1 MKQKKYLT
9 ALLGLCMAGTAGAQT
24 LTQAKNFFEQGE
36 FEKAKPVFERLVK
49 QSPSNASYNFWYGA
63 CCYET
68 GESEKAYT
76 YLSKSAKRRYID
88 AYLYL
93 GKWCYDAYRY
103 DEAEEN
109 LNEYI
114 DLRSRKKGSTED
126 GEHMLEKV
134 RRGQRMIRGVEKV
147 AVIDSF
153 VVDKQDFLKAYKLS
167 ADAGDIRITENGVQ
181 FTNEM
186 GDKQLQSVRNAEG
199 QASLYSSMKMI
210 DQWSKP
216 EAVTSINELGNADY
230 PFVAGDGI
238 TMYYASDNE
247 ESMGGYDIFV
257 TRYDSDD
264 NSYLRPDNLGMPFN
278 SPANDYM
285 YVIDDL
291 NNLGWFV
298 SDRRQPEGKVCVYVF
313 VPNASKQVYDYENGD
328 PEQIAALARLDRI
341 SDTCTDEDK
350 VRTARQQLAALVYS
364 KDENTRKADFTFIVD
379 DSATYHSL
387 RDFRSAEARKQFQM
401 LQQKEKDLE
410 SLIGQLDKKRE
421 AYAQAAESNRANM
434 APGMLDMEK
443 RVEQLRQDIEELTNT
458 VRNTEIR
465 QLRK

>member
-68 GESEKAYT
+68 GENEKAYT

-93 GKWCYDAYRY
+93 GKWCYDAYRF

-126 GEHMLEKV
+126 GERMLEKV

-328 PEQIAALARLDRI
+328 PDQIAALARLNRI

>member
-9 ALLGLCMAGTAGAQT
+9 ALLGLCMAETAGAQT

-68 GESEKAYT
+68 GENEKAYT

-93 GKWCYDAYRY
+93 GKWCYDAYRF

-126 GEHMLEKV
+126 GERMLEKV

-186 GDKQLQSVRNAEG
+186 GDKQLQSVRNTEG

-328 PEQIAALARLDRI
+328 PDQIAALARLDRI

-364 KDENTRKADFTFIVD
+364 KDENTRKTDFTFIVD
-379 DSATYHSL
+379 DSAIYHSL

>member
-9 ALLGLCMAGTAGAQT
+9 ALLGLYMAGTAGAQT

-93 GKWCYDAYRY
+93 GKWCYDAYRF

-126 GEHMLEKV
+126 GERMLEKV

-328 PEQIAALARLDRI
+328 PDQIAALARLDRI

>member
-49 QSPSNASYNFWYGA
+49 RSPSNASYNFWYGA

-93 GKWCYDAYRY
+93 GKWCYDAYRF

-126 GEHMLEKV
+126 GERMLEKV

-167 ADAGDIRITENGVQ
+167 ADAGDIQITENGVQ

-328 PEQIAALARLDRI
+328 PDQIAALARLDRI

>member
-9 ALLGLCMAGTAGAQT
+9 ALLGLCMAETAGAQT

-68 GESEKAYT
+68 GENEKAYT

-93 GKWCYDAYRY
+93 GKWCYDAYRF

-126 GEHMLEKV
+126 GERMLEKV

-328 PEQIAALARLDRI
+328 PDQIAALARLDRI

>member
-93 GKWCYDAYRY
+93 GKWCYDAYRF

-126 GEHMLEKV
+126 GERMLEKV

-167 ADAGDIRITENGVQ
+167 ADAGDIQITENGVQ

-328 PEQIAALARLDRI
+328 PDQIAALARLDRI

-421 AYAQAAESNRANM
+421 AYAQAAESNRTNM

>member
-93 GKWCYDAYRY
+93 GKWCYDAYRF

-126 GEHMLEKV
+126 GERMLEKV

-167 ADAGDIRITENGVQ
+167 ADAGDIQITENGVR

-421 AYAQAAESNRANM
+421 AYAQAPESNRANM
-434 APGMLDMEK
+434 APGILDMEK
-443 RVEQLRQDIEELTNT
+443 RVEQLRQDIEVLTNT

>member
-93 GKWCYDAYRY
+93 GKWCYDAYRF

-126 GEHMLEKV
+126 GERMLEKV

-167 ADAGDIRITENGVQ
+167 ADAGDIQITENGVQ

-298 SDRRQPEGKVCVYVF
+298 SDRRQPEDKVCVYVF

-328 PEQIAALARLDRI
+328 PDQIAALARLDRI

>member
-24 LTQAKNFFEQGE
+24 LTQAKNLFEQGE

-88 AYLYL
+88 AYLYM
-93 GKWCYDAYRY
+93 GKWCYDAYRF

-114 DLRSRKKGSTED
+114 DLRSRKKGDTED
-126 GEHMLEKV
+126 GERMLDKV

-167 ADAGDIRITENGVQ
+167 ADAGDIQITENGVK

-199 QASLYSSMKMI
+199 QASLYSSMKLI
-210 DQWSKP
+210 NQWSKP

-313 VPNASKQVYDYENGD
+313 VPNASKEVYDYENGD

-341 SDTCTDEDK
+341 SDTCTDKEK
-350 VRTARQQLAALVYS
+350 VRTARQQLSALIYS
-364 KDENTRKADFTFIVD
+364 KEENTRKADFTFIVD

-387 RDFRSAEARKQFQM
+387 SDFRSAEARQQFQL

-410 SLIGQLDKKRE
+410 SLTGQLDQKRE
-421 AYAQAAESNRANM
+421 AYAQAAESSRANM
-434 APGMLDMEK
+434 APSMLDMEK
-443 RVEQLRQDIEELTNT
+443 RVEQLRQDVEELTNK
-458 VRNTEIR
+458 VRNTEIS
-465 QLRK
+465 QLRR

>member
-9 ALLGLCMAGTAGAQT
+9 ALLGLCMVGTAGAQT

-88 AYLYL
+88 AYLYM
-93 GKWCYDAYRY
+93 GKWCYDAYRF

-114 DLRSRKKGSTED
+114 DLRSRKKGDTED
-126 GEHMLEKV
+126 GERMLDKV

-167 ADAGDIRITENGVQ
+167 ADAGDIQITENGVK

-199 QASLYSSMKMI
+199 QASLYSSMKLI
-210 DQWSKP
+210 NQWSKP

-313 VPNASKQVYDYENGD
+313 VPNASKEVYDYENGD

-341 SDTCTDEDK
+341 SDTCTDEEK
-350 VRTARQQLAALVYS
+350 VRTARQQLSALIYS
-364 KDENTRKADFTFIVD
+364 KEENTRKADFTFIVD

-387 RDFRSAEARKQFQM
+387 NDFRSAEARQQFQL

-410 SLIGQLDKKRE
+410 SLTGQLDQKRE
-421 AYAQAAESNRANM
+421 AYAQAAESSRANM
-434 APGMLDMEK
+434 APGILDMEK
-443 RVEQLRQDIEELTNT
+443 RVEQLRQDVEELTNK
-458 VRNTEIR
+458 VRNTEIS
-465 QLRK
+465 QLRR

>member
-49 QSPSNASYNFWYGA
+49 RSPSNASYNFWYGA

-93 GKWCYDAYRY
+93 GKWCYDAYRF

-126 GEHMLEKV
+126 GERMLEKV

-167 ADAGDIRITENGVQ
+167 ADAGDIQITENGVQ

>member
-68 GESEKAYT
+68 GENEKAYT

-93 GKWCYDAYRY
+93 GKWCYDAYRF

-126 GEHMLEKV
+126 GERMLEKV

-328 PEQIAALARLDRI
+328 PDQIAALARLDRI

>member
-1 MKQKKYLT
+1 M
-9 ALLGLCMAGTAGAQT
+9 
-24 LTQAKNFFEQGE
+24 
-36 FEKAKPVFERLVK
+36 K

-93 GKWCYDAYRY
+93 GKWCYDAYRF

-126 GEHMLEKV
+126 GERMLEKV

-328 PEQIAALARLDRI
+328 PDQIAALARLDRI

>member
-76 YLSKSAKRRYID
+76 YLSKSAKRRYIN

-93 GKWCYDAYRY
+93 GKWCYDAYRF

-328 PEQIAALARLDRI
+328 PDQIAALARLDRI

-401 LQQKEKDLE
+401 LQQKENDLE

>member
-9 ALLGLCMAGTAGAQT
+9 ALLGLCMAETAGAQT

-68 GESEKAYT
+68 GENEKAYT

-93 GKWCYDAYRY
+93 GKWCYDAYRF

-126 GEHMLEKV
+126 GERMLEKV

-186 GDKQLQSVRNAEG
+186 GDKQLQSVRNTEG

-247 ESMGGYDIFV
+247 KSMGGYDIFV

-328 PEQIAALARLDRI
+328 PDQIAALARLDRI

>member
-93 GKWCYDAYRY
+93 GKWCYDAYRF

-126 GEHMLEKV
+126 GERMLEKV

-167 ADAGDIRITENGVQ
+167 ADSGDIQITENGVQ

-328 PEQIAALARLDRI
+328 PDQIAALARLDRI

>member
-93 GKWCYDAYRY
+93 GKWCYDAYRF

-126 GEHMLEKV
+126 GERMLEKV

-167 ADAGDIRITENGVQ
+167 TDAGDIQITENGVQ

-328 PEQIAALARLDRI
+328 PDQIAALARLDRI

-350 VRTARQQLAALVYS
+350 VRTARQQLAALVYR

-421 AYAQAAESNRANM
+421 AYAQAAESNRADM

>member
-9 ALLGLCMAGTAGAQT
+9 ALLGLCMAETAGAQT

-93 GKWCYDAYRY
+93 GKWCYDAYRF

-126 GEHMLEKV
+126 GERMLEKV

-328 PEQIAALARLDRI
+328 PDQIAALARLDRI

-364 KDENTRKADFTFIVD
+364 RDENTRKADFTFIVD

>member
-9 ALLGLCMAGTAGAQT
+9 ALLGLCMAETAGAQT

-68 GESEKAYT
+68 GENEKAYT

-93 GKWCYDAYRY
+93 GKWCYDAYRF

-126 GEHMLEKV
+126 GERMLEKV

-186 GDKQLQSVRNAEG
+186 GDKQLQSVRNTEG

-328 PEQIAALARLDRI
+328 PDQIAALARLDRI

>member
-68 GESEKAYT
+68 GESKKAYT

-93 GKWCYDAYRY
+93 GKWCYDAYRF

-126 GEHMLEKV
+126 GERMLEKV

-167 ADAGDIRITENGVQ
+167 ADAGDIQITENGVQ

-328 PEQIAALARLDRI
+328 PDQIAALARLDRI

>member
-328 PEQIAALARLDRI
+328 PEQIAPLARLDRI

>member
-76 YLSKSAKRRYID
+76 HLSKSAKRRYID

-93 GKWCYDAYRY
+93 GKWCYDAYRF

-126 GEHMLEKV
+126 GERMLEKV

-328 PEQIAALARLDRI
+328 PDQIAALARLDRI

>member
-9 ALLGLCMAGTAGAQT
+9 ALLGLCMAETAGAQT

-68 GESEKAYT
+68 SENEKAYT

-93 GKWCYDAYRY
+93 GKWCYDAYRF

-126 GEHMLEKV
+126 GERMLEKV

-186 GDKQLQSVRNAEG
+186 GDKQLQSVRNTEG

-328 PEQIAALARLDRI
+328 PDQIAALARLDRI

-364 KDENTRKADFTFIVD
+364 KDENTRKTDFTFIVD
-379 DSATYHSL
+379 DSAIYHSL

>member
-88 AYLYL
+88 AFLYM
-93 GKWCYDAYRY
+93 GKWYYDAYRF

-114 DLRSRKKGSTED
+114 DLRSRKKGDTEE
-126 GEHMLEKV
+126 GERMLDKV
-134 RRGQRMIRGVEKV
+134 RRGQRMLRGVEKV

-167 ADAGDIRITENGVQ
+167 ADAGDIQITENGVQ

-350 VRTARQQLAALVYS
+350 VRTARQQLAALIYS

-387 RDFRSAEARKQFQM
+387 RDFRSAEARKQFQL

-421 AYAQAAESNRANM
+421 AYAQAAEANRVNM

>member
-93 GKWCYDAYRY
+93 GKWCYDTYRF

-126 GEHMLEKV
+126 GERMLEKV

-216 EAVTSINELGNADY
+216 EAITSINELGNADY

-328 PEQIAALARLDRI
+328 PDQIAALARLDRI

>member
-264 NSYLRPDNLGMPFN
+264 NSYLRSDNLGMPFN

>member
-1 MKQKKYLT
+1 
-9 ALLGLCMAGTAGAQT
+9 
-24 LTQAKNFFEQGE
+24 
-36 FEKAKPVFERLVK
+36 
-49 QSPSNASYNFWYGA
+49 
-63 CCYET
+63 
-68 GESEKAYT
+68 
-76 YLSKSAKRRYID
+76 
-88 AYLYL
+88 
-93 GKWCYDAYRY
+93 
-103 DEAEEN
+103 
-109 LNEYI
+109 
-114 DLRSRKKGSTED
+114 
-126 GEHMLEKV
+126 
-134 RRGQRMIRGVEKV
+134 
-147 AVIDSF
+147 
-153 VVDKQDFLKAYKLS
+153 
-167 ADAGDIRITENGVQ
+167 
-181 FTNEM
+181 
-186 GDKQLQSVRNAEG
+186 
-199 QASLYSSMKMI
+199 MKMI

>member
-24 LTQAKNFFEQGE
+24 LTQAKKFFEQGE

-49 QSPSNASYNFWYGA
+49 QSPSNASYNYWYGA

-93 GKWCYDAYRY
+93 GKWCYDAYRF

-114 DLRSRKKGSTED
+114 DLRSSKKGNTEE
-126 GEHMLEKV
+126 GERMLDMV

-167 ADAGDIRITENGVQ
+167 ADAGDIQITENGVQ

-186 GDKQLQSVRNAEG
+186 GDKQLLSVRNAEG

-210 DQWSKP
+210 DSWSTP

-350 VRTARQQLAALVYS
+350 VRKARQQLAALIYS

>member
-328 PEQIAALARLDRI
+328 PEQIAAQARLDRI

>member
-93 GKWCYDAYRY
+93 GKWCYDAYRF

-126 GEHMLEKV
+126 GERMLEKV

-285 YVIDDL
+285 YVIDDV

-328 PEQIAALARLDRI
+328 PDQIAALARLDRI

>member
-93 GKWCYDAYRY
+93 GKWCYDAYRF

-126 GEHMLEKV
+126 GERMLEKV

-167 ADAGDIRITENGVQ
+167 ADAGDIQITENGVQ

-216 EAVTSINELGNADY
+216 EAITSINELGNADY

-328 PEQIAALARLDRI
+328 PDQIAALARLDRI

>member
-9 ALLGLCMAGTAGAQT
+9 ALLGLCMAETAGAQT

-93 GKWCYDAYRY
+93 GKWCYDAYRF

-126 GEHMLEKV
+126 GERMLEKV

-328 PEQIAALARLDRI
+328 PDQIAALARLDRI

>member
-68 GESEKAYT
+68 GENEKAYT

-93 GKWCYDAYRY
+93 GKWCYDAYRF

-126 GEHMLEKV
+126 GERMLEKV

-167 ADAGDIRITENGVQ
+167 ADAGDIQITENGVQ

-186 GDKQLQSVRNAEG
+186 GDKQLQSVRNTEG

-328 PEQIAALARLDRI
+328 PDQIAALARLDRI

>member
-93 GKWCYDAYRY
+93 GKWCYDAYRF

-126 GEHMLEKV
+126 GERMLEKV

-328 PEQIAALARLDRI
+328 PDQIAALARLDRI

-364 KDENTRKADFTFIVD
+364 KDENTRKADFSFIVD

>member
-49 QSPSNASYNFWYGA
+49 QSPSNASYNYWYGA

-88 AYLYL
+88 AYLYM
-93 GKWCYDAYRY
+93 GKWCYDAYRF

-114 DLRSRKKGSTED
+114 ELRSRKKGNTEE
-126 GEHMLEKV
+126 GERMLDKV

-167 ADAGDIRITENGVQ
+167 ADAGDIQITENGVQ

-186 GDKQLQSVRNAEG
+186 GDKQLQSIRNAEG
-199 QASLYSSMKMI
+199 QSSLYSSMKLI
-210 DQWSKP
+210 DRWSRP

-313 VPNASKQVYDYENGD
+313 VPNASKEVYDYENGD
-328 PEQIAALARLDRI
+328 PEQITALARLDRI

-350 VRTARQQLAALVYS
+350 VRKARQQLAALIYS
-364 KDENTRKADFTFIVD
+364 KEENTRKADFTFIID

-387 RDFRSAEARKQFQM
+387 NDFRSAEARKQFQL

-410 SLIGQLDKKRE
+410 SLIGQLDQKRD
-421 AYAQAAESNRANM
+421 AYAETAEANRANM

-458 VRNTEIR
+458 VRNTEIV
-465 QLRK
+465 QLQK

>member
-93 GKWCYDAYRY
+93 GKWCYDAYHF

-126 GEHMLEKV
+126 GERMLEKV

-167 ADAGDIRITENGVQ
+167 ADAGDIQITENGVQ

-313 VPNASKQVYDYENGD
+313 VPNASKQVYDYENGAPD
-328 PEQIAALARLDRI
+328 QIAALARLDRI

>member
-93 GKWCYDAYRY
+93 GKWCYDAYRF

-126 GEHMLEKV
+126 GERMLEKV

-167 ADAGDIRITENGVQ
+167 ADAGDIQITENGVR

-421 AYAQAAESNRANM
+421 AYAQAPESNRANM
-434 APGMLDMEK
+434 APGILDMEK

>member
-93 GKWCYDAYRY
+93 GKWCYNAYRF

-126 GEHMLEKV
+126 GERMLEKV

-167 ADAGDIRITENGVQ
+167 ADAGDIQITENGVQ

-328 PEQIAALARLDRI
+328 PDQIAALARLDRI

>member
-93 GKWCYDAYRY
+93 GKWCYDAYRF

-126 GEHMLEKV
+126 GERMLEKV

-313 VPNASKQVYDYENGD
+313 VPNASKEVYDYENGD

>member
-93 GKWCYDAYRY
+93 GKWCYDAYRF

-114 DLRSRKKGSTED
+114 DLRSRKKGATED
-126 GEHMLEKV
+126 GERMLEKV

-328 PEQIAALARLDRI
+328 PDQIAALARLDRI